1 MDRQKFFEK
10 YNIDN
15 HAFLQTGLD
24 WNELLEIKTDY
35 ETSQGEFKLALDYI
49 TWKLIACPD
58 VNSFKYRL
66 KAPEHLLEKI
76 IRKRI
81 ADPSIIIDISNYRER
96 VTDLIGVRVLHL
108 FKNDWQ
114 KIGAFINQEW
124 KYIERPVIYIRAGD
138 NSILNSDDY
147 QVKEHWLGYR
157 SIHYMVTLNLGE
169 ASYIAEIQVRT
180 IFEEAWSEI
189 DHKLRYPYYTNNE
202 LLESNSLILNRLA
215 GAADEFATNLVK
227 IKDLID
233 ETSQTEF
240 NDIKSLVEADQIKHS
255 EINKGKSL
263 KIILSENSGNATL
276 ESFKKI
282 AIENKGNDKV
292 YIRIP
297 MNGTDKVI
305 EIGYKVN
312 NTPELVKIIQDK
324 LGDQMRVVE

>member
-1 MDRQKFFEK
+1 MDQQKFFER
-10 YNIDN
+10 YNIDSQ
-15 HAFLQTGLD
+15 AFERSGLT
-24 WNELLEIKTDY
+24 WQELMEIKSDY
-35 ETSQGEFKLALDYI
+35 EANQGEYKLALDYL

-66 KAPEHLLEKI
+66 KEPEHLIEKI

-81 ADPSIIIDISNYRER
+81 LEPSVVIDFKNYRER
-96 VTDLIGVRVLHL
+96 ITDLIGVRVLHL

-138 NSILNSDDY
+138 NSMLSSDDY

-157 SIHYMVTLNLGE
+157 SIHYMVTLNLGKS
-169 ASYIAEIQVRT
+169 SYIAEIQVRT

-233 ETSQTEF
+233 ETSQAEF
-240 NDIKSLVEADQIKHS
+240 NDIKSLVEAELNSHAETAQRKP
-255 EINKGKSL
+255 L
-263 KIILSENSGNATL
+263 KIILSENAGKATM

-282 AIENKGNDKV
+282 AIDNEGNDKV
-292 YIRIP
+292 YLRIP
-297 MNGTDKVI
+297 MNGADKVI
-305 EIGYKVN
+305 EIGYRVN
-312 NTPELVKIIQDK
+312 NTPELIRLIKYK
-324 LGDQMRVVE
+324 LGDQMRVIE